1 MERKIWVGIDWGNA
15 EHQFCV
21 LDEKRKV
28 VLEDRVK
35 HSAEGLRTLV
45 AKVLAFGA
53 ADEIAVAIETPRGPV
68 VDALL
73 DRGIAVYALNPK
85 QLDRFRDR
93 HSVAGAKD
101 DRLDAFVLATSLVT
115 DENRFH
121 QTRIQDG
128 RLVQLRELVRLHEDL
143 GAERIALGN
152 RLRDQLLRYYP
163 QVLELGSVYGDTW
176 IWRILDLAP
185 SPAAAEK
192 LSPAKVVEVLKK
204 HRIRRLKADDVLR
217 ILRAG
222 ALVVAPG
229 VTAAA
234 ARHIAS
240 LLPRLRIVN
249 EQLGDCAD
257 DMKRLLD
264 DLGDAAAQGVDQKVE
279 PRDVQVVRSLPGVG
293 TYVGATLLTEASSAL
308 QSRDYHA
315 LRGLAGVAPVT
326 KATGKRSKGFATIC
340 MRRAC
345 NESLR
350 DAVFYWAFASLTR
363 DPRARALYKRLREKG
378 HNHARALRG
387 LGDRLL
393 AMLVAMLRAGTKYNP
408 ERRQVA
414 A

>member
-1 MERKIWVGIDWGNA
+1 
-15 EHQFCV
+15 
-21 LDEKRKV
+21 
-28 VLEDRVK
+28 
-35 HSAEGLRTLV
+35 
-45 AKVLAFGA
+45 
-53 ADEIAVAIETPRGPV
+53 

-101 DRLDAFVLATSLVT
+101 DRRDAFVLATSLVT
-115 DENRFH
+115 DEDCFH
-121 QTRIQDG
+121 QTRVQDG
-128 RLVQLRELVRLHEDL
+128 RIVQLRELTRLHEDL
-143 GAERIALGN
+143 GAERVALGN

-176 IWRILDLAP
+176 IWKILDLAP
-185 SPAAAEK
+185 SPAAAKK
-192 LSPAKVVEVLKK
+192 LSRAKLVKVLKE
-204 HRIRRLKADDVLR
+204 HRIRRLTADEVLR

-234 ARHIAS
+234 TRHIAS
-240 LLPRLRIVN
+240 LLPRLRIID
-249 EQLGDCAD
+249 EQLRDCSD

-264 DLGDAAAQGVDQKVE
+264 NLGDASAQGVDQKVE

-293 TYVGATLLTEASSAL
+293 TYVGATLLAEASSAL

-326 KATGKRSKGFATIC
+326 KATGKRSKKLAKIG

-363 DPRARALYKRLREKG
+363 DPRAKALYARLRARG

-393 AMLVAMLRAGTKYNP
+393 AMLVAMLRAGTVYDP
-408 ERRQVA
+408 ARRQIA

>member
-1 MERKIWVGIDWGNA
+1 MEREIWVGIDWGNE

-21 LDEKRKV
+21 LDKSRAV

-35 HSAEGLRTLV
+35 HSAEGLHSLV
-45 AKVLAFGA
+45 AKVLSFGT
-53 ADEIAVAIETPRGPV
+53 ADKIAVAIETPRGPV

-101 DRLDAFVLATSLVT
+101 DRRDAFVLATSLVT
-115 DENRFH
+115 DEDCFH
-121 QTRIQDG
+121 QTRVQDG
-128 RLVQLRELVRLHEDL
+128 RIVQLRELTRLHEDL
-143 GAERIALGN
+143 GAERVALGN

-176 IWRILDLAP
+176 IWKILDLAP
-185 SPAAAEK
+185 SPAAAKK
-192 LSPAKVVEVLKK
+192 LSRAKLVKVLKE
-204 HRIRRLKADDVLR
+204 HRIRRLTADEVLR

-234 ARHIAS
+234 TRHIAS
-240 LLPRLRIVN
+240 LLPRLRIID
-249 EQLGDCAD
+249 EQLRDCSD

-264 DLGDAAAQGVDQKVE
+264 NLGDASAQGVDQKVE

-293 TYVGATLLTEASSAL
+293 TYVGATLLAEASSAL

-326 KATGKRSKGFATIC
+326 KATGKRSKKLAKIG

-363 DPRARALYKRLREKG
+363 DPRAKALYARLRARG

-393 AMLVAMLRAGTKYNP
+393 AMLVAMLRAGTVYDP
-408 ERRQVA
+408 ARRQIA